1 MKKHLKLGLKKN
13 FKKKIAIIGVGYVGL
28 PLAKSLSKY
37 YRVNA
42 FDTNKFRIKELKKGI
57 DRNLEFKKKELLN
70 KNLKFTSLFF
80 EIKDCNVYI
89 ITLPTPID
97 KKKIPDISLVINAT
111 SNLAKIIKKNDLIIY
126 DSTFYPGT
134 IEKEL
139 IPILE
144 KNSKLKYNKD
154 FFIGYSPE
162 RINPGEKTHTLENVK
177 KVIASNN
184 VSSLKN
190 MREIYNKIIKA
201 GTYKASSIKVA
212 ELSKVIENTQRFVN
226 ISLMNELS
234 TLCNKLNIQTKEVI
248 DTASSKW
255 NFMKYYPGFVGGH
268 CVAVDPLYF
277 SYKQKKFKIKSH
289 LVDAADRIN
298 ETKHLEIINELKNK
312 FNNLKD
318 KKILI
323 LGATF
328 KENCPDIRN
337 SGVIKLL
344 DSLNKKKVKLFVHDP
359 FIKKITFI
367 NETKSKFMTL
377 NKLQTSNYDCVIIA
391 VAHSYY
397 KKIGFDKIKKISN
410 KKSCLFFDLKSI
422 FSRDKVDFQF

>member
-126 DSTFYPGT
+126 ESTFYPGT
-134 IEKEL
+134 IEEEL